1 MRPKKKIKVA
11 LKTNKPQEAKQ
22 FNIESLSI
30 AKTHAQIACVSL
42 LTMQGGFEG
51 CLLFPGIESKKRC
64 YVFSLLRETVTDCG
78 NDNLVR

>member
-30 AKTHAQIACVSL
+30 AKTHAQIACLPSNNARRFRRMFIIPRNRKQEKML
-42 LTMQGGFEG
+42 CFLSTQ
-51 CLLFPGIESKKRC
+51 R
-64 YVFSLLRETVTDCG
+64 DC
-78 NDNLVR
+78 DRLW